1 MKIPFLTPNKISQK
15 TLAHIQ
21 WKNVAYNDERKIFET
36 FSVNKDSIGD
46 VFVNISKHFH
56 GEENLMIEVKN
67 RLGKLLGHELM
78 SLEKD
83 KNKKI
88 FGFIMEVEEDYRRKK
103 SFRIGELLR
112 LASIMEMVEN
122 KSPHIRIY
130 SKETAVY
137 FHTKYKFEPNITAF
151 TERDLALQT
160 IMKDQSPQF
169 KDLSEKAEIIFDEA
183 LDAIGNG
190 EKQRDLCKKTN
201 ILLKEYLE
209 RAIKDKEPEKKHPF
223 FNGFDMILKKE
234 TIDKYKVFF
243 NKLFEQ
249 QGIDYKI

>member
-160 IMKDQSPQF
+160 IMKDQTPQF
-169 KDLSEKAEIIFDEA
+169 KDLSEKAEILFDEA
-183 LDAIGNG
+183 IDTIGNG
-190 EKQRDLCKKTN
+190 ERQRDLCKKTN
-201 ILLKEYLE
+201 VLLKEYLE
-209 RAIKDKEPEKKHPF
+209 RAVKDKQPDKNHPF
-223 FNGFDMILKKE
+223 FYGFDMILKKE
-234 TIDKYKVFF
+234 TIEKYKEFF